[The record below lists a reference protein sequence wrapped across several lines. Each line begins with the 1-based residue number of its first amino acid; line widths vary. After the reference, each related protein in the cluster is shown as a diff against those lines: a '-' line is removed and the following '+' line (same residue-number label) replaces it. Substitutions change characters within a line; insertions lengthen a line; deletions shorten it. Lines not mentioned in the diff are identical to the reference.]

1 MQKEED
7 EKAAAIHKEIEDE
20 EKEEGFWLL
29 WVGVGSG
36 DSSCH
41 SLPLS
46 R

>member
-1 MQKEED
+1 MGGLILTGVRD
-7 EKAAAIHKEIEDE
+7 TSSIEDE

>member
-1 MQKEED
+1 MGGLILTGVR
-7 EKAAAIHKEIEDE
+7 ATSSIEDE